1 MRISDWSSDVCSSDL
16 HERDTWLCGP
26 AAFMADI
33 ESHWAAQGI
42 SERLRLE
49 RFGAAPRK
57 LESGEASEVRCARSE
72 RIFTT
77 EAGEA
82 LLQAAERA
90 RLKPPLG
97 PRLGIRTTLLLP
109 KTHCPPT
116 TPITPQ

>member
-1 MRISDWSSDVCSSDL
+1 
-16 HERDTWLCGP
+16 
-26 AAFMADI
+26 MADI

-77 EAGEA
+77 EAGDA
-82 LLQAAERA
+82 LLPVPERA
-90 RLKPPLG
+90 GLNPAYG
-97 PRLGIRTTLLLP
+97 PRIGVWRTCLRSEERP
-109 KTHCPPT
+109 VGKACGSPCKSRC
-116 TPITPQ
+116 TPGH

>member
-1 MRISDWSSDVCSSDL
+1 
-16 HERDTWLCGP
+16 
-26 AAFMADI
+26 MADI

-82 LLQAAERA
+82 LLPAAERA
-90 RLKPPLG
+90 GLKPAYG
-97 PRLGIRTTLLLP
+97 CRIGVCRTCLCHKRSGRSEEHTSELQSLMRISYAVFCL
-109 KTHCPPT
+109 KKKK
-116 TPITPQ
+116 